1 MGSSVQHTLT
11 ATGIMTRSRH
21 EDGMPGPY
29 GETTTQSVVTEWRQR
44 VMSSFQIY
52 LPKLTGFNATSR
64 LRVLILL
71 IWSGFD
77 GQMEH
82 YVIIQKITS
91 FMMEPENDTGT
102 LFS

>member
-1 MGSSVQHTLT
+1 MGSSVQHTLA

-52 LPKLTGFNATSR
+52 FTKTHRFQCHIKTQSP
-64 LRVLILL
+64 LIINLV

-77 GQMEH
+77 EQMEH

-91 FMMEPENDTGT
+91 FMMVDGT
-102 LFS
+102 RK